1 LKQAVRVFLTVLWV
15 IVSFAVAFVITLIL
29 MDLLVMSII
38 FDDTLTF
45 VLGWSLVFVVFSVF
59 QGLMYKSGLLSSKR
73 LNRTIPKEASS
84 TGVVSS
90 NRLSGNRPIEQSGLN
105 GIVQNLKKERDLTF
119 FSLMVSGAA
128 KPTFYWVEA
137 DVKDLSLNEGNAIW
151 LKGELG
157 KDGTLRTTEVKNLS
171 ETPPSG
177 EALVSANR
185 TLNQGHENVPVVRD
199 DQQPIHRGV
208 TATGSVE
215 KRNCPMCGGTGEQK
229 IMQWKTVMEPQ
240 TVYEQVTQFRFGKP
254 VKVTVPRTVQ
264 KAVQKPDYK
273 MVPCNTCKGT
283 GKI

>member
-1 LKQAVRVFLTVLWV
+1 
-15 IVSFAVAFVITLIL
+15 
-29 MDLLVMSII
+29 MDLLVMNII
-38 FDDTLTF
+38 FDDALTF
-45 VLGWSLVFVVFSVF
+45 ILGWALVFVVFSVF

-73 LNRTIPKEASS
+73 LSRTIPKEASA

-90 NRLSGNRPIEQSGLN
+90 NRLSGSRDLEHSGLN
-105 GIVQNLKKERDLTF
+105 GIVQNLKKERGLTF

-128 KPTFYWVEA
+128 KPAFYWVEA
-137 DVKDLSLNEGNAIW
+137 DVKDLSLNQGDTVW

-171 ETPPSG
+171 EIPPSG

-185 TLNQGHENVPVVRD
+185 TLNQGHETAPVVRD
-199 DQQPIHRGV
+199 DQQPIPSRV

-215 KRNCPMCGGTGEQK
+215 KRNCPICGGTGEQK

-283 GKI
+283 GKV

>member
-1 LKQAVRVFLTVLWV
+1 LNQAVRVFLTVLWV
-15 IVSFAVAFVITLIL
+15 IVSFAVAFIITLIL
-29 MDLLVMSII
+29 MDLLVNHII

-45 VLGWSLVFVVFSVF
+45 VLGWSLVFIVFSVF

-73 LNRTIPKEASS
+73 LTRTIPKEASA
-84 TGVVSS
+84 TGVASS
-90 NRLSGNRPIEQSGLN
+90 NRLSGSRDLEQSGLN
-105 GIVQNLKKERDLTF
+105 GIVQNLKKERSLTF

-137 DVKDLSLNEGNAIW
+137 DVKDLSLNEGDTVW

-157 KDGTLRTTEVKNLS
+157 KDGTLRTAEVRNQSAARTSVEDVDSGSKTFLSGS
-171 ETPPSG
+171 ETTGQVVG
-177 EALVSANR
+177 EVS
-185 TLNQGHENVPVVRD
+185 
-199 DQQPIHRGV
+199 
-208 TATGSVE
+208 
-215 KRNCPMCGGTGEQK
+215 KRNCPMCGGTGAQK

-283 GKI
+283 GKV